1 MKNQN
6 DLKTDD
12 LLCCSNSEDNEMK
25 EPTCAPGCN
34 CTATTSHS
42 GIAKNIKY
50 AIGALVI
57 LLALV
62 LVVFQTIKPKQTNQ
76 NQITDQNYVSANQTA
91 EPTAPDVNTSP
102 ATTEQP
108 KVNTAPTNTEKP
120 QGKQYIIGE
129 NLNSFNDLNTLAMD
143 KDTVFVYIAANN
155 NIPISSEI
163 EKAIQEAI
171 KTLSANGIN
180 VGTFTLSTS
189 APEYSDIARQ
199 ASNLPFI
206 LVSTKGK
213 GTTVVDGSITE
224 DKILQAY
231 TSTTKTA
238 AEGGCCPTSPGGCG

>member
-6 DLKTDD
+6 DLKTEA
-12 LLCCSNSEDNEMK
+12 N
-25 EPTCAPGCN
+25 
-34 CTATTSHS
+34 
-42 GIAKNIKY
+42 NIKY

-62 LVVFQTIKPKQTNQ
+62 LVIFQTIKPKQTNQ

-91 EPTAPDVNTSP
+91 EPTAP
-102 ATTEQP
+102 AATEQP
-108 KVNTAPTNTEKP
+108 SVKTAPVITEQP

-143 KDTVFVYIAANN
+143 KDTVLVFISANDIA
-155 NIPISSEI
+155 PTTPKI
-163 EKAIQEAI
+163 EKAIQDAV
-171 KTLSANGIN
+171 KTLNTNGIK
-180 VGTFTLSTS
+180 VGIYTLSVS
-189 APEYSDIARQ
+189 APEYSDIVNQ
-199 ASNLPFI
+199 SSNLPFV

-213 GTTVVDGSITE
+213 GTTTVDGAITV

-231 TSTTKTA
+231 ASTIKTA